1 VNWVAGRVVLV
12 QSGAGAVGA
21 WAVQRA
27 RWAGGKGNR
36 GAAGQEHANVVSR
49 ASRRAAL
56 PAQQR
61 RRSVMLLAAESEV
74 SGLSL
79 AGGLISLP
87 ALIAVNAVFVAAQF
101 ALVALRQ
108 TRVEEMKKQGV
119 PGAKAVAAAM
129 DNLDRCVAATQL
141 GTVLAGL
148 LLGWLGEPA
157 VAALLQPLFDR
168 LFDAQHY
175 TAFRSATAV
184 LTFLI
189 ITFLSV
195 VFGELIP
202 KTIGLQNSE
211 GAALV
216 VARPLLF
223 FTYLTRP
230 LIHLMDGAG
239 NLILR
244 LVGYNPVGDADKPH
258 SVGELTLLI
267 QDSAEAGILTAN
279 QAKFVTNLLHISE
292 KKVADVLLP
301 IDKVGLIEL
310 GCEPEA
316 VLRQV
321 NEGTFTRMPVYQGS
335 RDNIL
340 GVANTKQLLR
350 AFTTTGRVA
359 LEEVIYPALFV
370 APSDT
375 LPKAMRVLRDAH
387 FPLALVRDSAGKV
400 VGIFTLED
408 GLEQIIGDIIDEHD
422 YPAPRVTPR
431 LCQAFAKVL
440 TQRKPGAAMSP
451 GDVK

>member
-1 VNWVAGRVVLV
+1 
-12 QSGAGAVGA
+12 
-21 WAVQRA
+21 
-27 RWAGGKGNR
+27 
-36 GAAGQEHANVVSR
+36 
-49 ASRRAAL
+49 
-56 PAQQR
+56 
-61 RRSVMLLAAESEV
+61 MLLAAESEV
-74 SGLSL
+74 SAVSL

-108 TRVEEMKKQGV
+108 TRVEEMNKQRV
-119 PGAKAVAAAM
+119 PGAKAVAAAT
-129 DNLDRCVAATQL
+129 DNLDQCVAATQL

-157 VAALLQPLFDR
+157 VAALLQPLFDW

-175 TAFRSATAV
+175 VAFRSLTAI

-211 GAALV
+211 VTALRV
-216 VARPLLF
+216 SRPLLF
-223 FTYLTRP
+223 FTYATRP
-230 LIHLMDGAG
+230 LIYLMDGAG

-244 LVGYNPVGDADKPH
+244 LVGYNPGGDADKPH

-279 QAKFVTNLLHISE
+279 QAKFVTNLLHLSE
-292 KKVADVLLP
+292 KKVADVLMP

-335 RDNIL
+335 RDNIV

-350 AFTTTGRVA
+350 AFTATGRLA

-370 APSDT
+370 APSDP
-375 LPKAMRVLRDAH
+375 LPKAMKVLRDAR
-387 FPLALVRDSAGKV
+387 FPLAIVRDSANKV

-431 LCQAFAKVL
+431 LCQAFVNALAK
-440 TQRKPGAAMSP
+440 RKPVTVAAAP
-451 GDVK
+451 RGDVK